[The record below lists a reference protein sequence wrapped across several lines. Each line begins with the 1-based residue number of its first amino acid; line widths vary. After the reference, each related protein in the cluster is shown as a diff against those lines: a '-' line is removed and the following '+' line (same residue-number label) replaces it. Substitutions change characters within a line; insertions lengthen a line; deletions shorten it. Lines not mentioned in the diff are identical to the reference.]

1 MTGASDGNSSSAGY
15 SDSASDLTRMTD
27 AGPDAL
33 AAYYDNWAG
42 SYDADLPRMGYEAPK
57 RAASIMVEQ
66 GVPFDAPILDAGCG
80 TGLTGLELSKAGYRD
95 ITGIDLSLESLQAAE
110 VGSVQVASG
119 RL

>member
-1 MTGASDGNSSSAGY
+1 MGVPMIDNEKFAKLRPE
-15 SDSASDLTRMTD
+15 DLLQR
-27 AGPDAL
+27 
-33 AAYYDNWAG
+33 AYDVKSPEEAIDLYRNWAG

-80 TGLTGLELSKAGYRD
+80 TGLTGLELSKAGYSD